1 MGFARSTSVFSL
13 SSSTP
18 GSSISKYIKMRKV
31 IALVL
36 TASISLVGNGS
47 AQAANPKAG
56 VACSKLNQKTDFANK
71 KFTCVKKG
79 AKLVWN
85 SGVAITKSASQPVAQ
100 PAVGQ
105 SSNTPVTEGF
115 LCTEGSAPAKSTN
128 GTTLYCTKGGDGKS
142 SWRPQAAQGSG
153 NGSATG
159 GGGGGGGG
167 GNGGSGGQNT
177 SYKLGSLG
185 SSCSNNGELGWN
197 GMITAVCKN
206 GKVSYAL
213 ATDVPKTPING
224 YTSRP
229 DWYPTLAQV
238 LGGPNSKEPTCSPST
253 IKFTSPVLPL
263 DQLAP
268 SIPYGYMVGG
278 HVTPIDHAY
287 LGLKSL
293 SKSASQL
300 TAADYVPVT
309 APADGVITEVS
320 NLGSPN
326 SHRVVI
332 DHGCNVYSVYMV
344 MNKVTGVL
352 APIASQAS
360 NNGYLK
366 TNVKVKAGEEFGRQA
381 ETMLDFNVFDG
392 TTWLSGFQNPQAYLT
407 QDAWKPYTADFLPFF
422 SSEIRNAI
430 EAQLQKTSSPRVGKI
445 DYDIAGTASGN
456 WFLAGTNGYG
466 GRLNSDYENASAM
479 LGGGAVPGKNDYSW
493 SHLAIAPH
501 QVDTKAWVFSSG
513 WWKDPKGDADQAVL
527 IVGSGQVA
535 PDKLTSA
542 SGMVVYK
549 LAQLSYTPPAGAT
562 PNPPGSM
569 APWPIGYTLIA
580 GASRG
585 VVALQVNADGSLS
598 VELNTTLSDSASL
611 TAFTA
616 AKRIYNR

>member
-1 MGFARSTSVFSL
+1 MKRVLALALAATISVFGTS
-13 SSSTP
+13 P
-18 GSSISKYIKMRKV
+18 
-31 IALVL
+31 A
-36 TASISLVGNGS
+36 A
-47 AQAANPKAG
+47 AANPKAG
-56 VACSKLNQKTDFANK
+56 AACTKLNQKVNFADK
-71 KFTCVKKG
+71 TFTCVKKG
-79 AKLVWN
+79 SKLIWN
-85 SGVAITKSASQPVAQ
+85 AGVASAKPAANKSA
-100 PAVGQ
+100 
-105 SSNTPVTEGF
+105 TEGF
-115 LCTEGSAPAKSTN
+115 LCTEGSAPAKSAN

-142 SWRPQAAQGSG
+142 SWRPQAQQGSG
-153 NGSATG
+153 GGSGT
-159 GGGGGGGG
+159 GGGGGG
-167 GNGGSGGQNT
+167 GNGSGGGNNQNA
-177 SYKLGSLG
+177 SFKLGQLG
-185 SSCSNNGELGWN
+185 SSCSKNGELAWN
-197 GMITAVCKN
+197 GLMTVICKN
-206 GKVSYAL
+206 GKVSYVL
-213 ATDVPKTPING
+213 ATDVPKTPTNG

-229 DWYPTLAQV
+229 DWYPTLSQI
-238 LGGPNSKEPTCSPST
+238 LGGPGAKEPTCSPST
-253 IKFTSPVLPL
+253 IKFISPVLPL

-268 SIPYGYMVGG
+268 SIPYGYLVGG

-300 TAADYVPVT
+300 TSADYVAVT

-352 APIASQAS
+352 ASLASQAS

-366 TNVKVKAGEEFGRQA
+366 ANVKIKAGEEFGRQA

-392 TTWLSGFQNPQAYLT
+392 TSWLSGFQNPQAYLT

-422 SSEIRNAI
+422 SSDIRSAM
-430 EAQLQKTSSPRVGKI
+430 EAQMQKTSSPRVGKI
-445 DYDIAGTASGN
+445 DHDIAGTASGN

-479 LGGGAVPGKNDYSW
+479 LGSGAVPGKNDYSW

-513 WWKDPKGDADQAVL
+513 WWSDPKGDADQAVL
-527 IVGSGQVA
+527 VVASGQVA
-535 PDKLTSA
+535 PDKLTAA

-549 LAQLSYTPPAGAT
+549 LAQLSYAPPAGVAT
-562 PNPPGSM
+562 NPPGSM
-569 APWPIGYTLIA
+569 APWPVGYTVVT
-580 GASRG
+580 GRDRG

-598 VELNTTLSDSASL
+598 LELNTSLSSISGF
-611 TAFTA
+611 TAFTS
-616 AKRIYNR
+616 AKRTYNR

>member
-1 MGFARSTSVFSL
+1 MRKILVAALISAIAL
-13 SSSTP
+13 I
-18 GSSISKYIKMRKV
+18 GSSPV
-31 IALVL
+31 H
-36 TASISLVGNGS
+36 
-47 AQAANPKAG
+47 AANPKAG
-56 VACSKLNQKTDFANK
+56 AACSKLNQKVIFAK
-71 KFTCVKKG
+71 KTYTCIKKG
-79 AKLVWN
+79 SKLVWN
-85 SGVAITKSASQPVAQ
+85 SGTASVTSSQPSAAQ
-100 PAVGQ
+100 PA
-105 SSNTPVTEGF
+105 NNEMVTEGF
-115 LCTEGSAPAKSTN
+115 LCAEGSAPSKSAN

-142 SWRPQAAQGSG
+142 SWRAQAQQGSG
-153 NGSATG
+153 TGAGTG

-167 GNGGSGGQNT
+167 GNAQNA
-177 SYKLGSLG
+177 SFKLGQLG
-185 SSCSNNGELGWN
+185 TSCSKNGELGWN
-197 GMITAVCKN
+197 GMMTAICKN
-206 GKVSYAL
+206 GKVSYVL
-213 ATDVPKTPING
+213 ASDVPKTPTNG

-238 LGGPNSKEPTCSPST
+238 LGGPNAKEPSCSPST

-293 SKSASQL
+293 SKSSSQL
-300 TAADYVPVT
+300 TSADYVAVT

-352 APIASQAS
+352 ASYASQAS

-366 TNVKVKAGEEFGRQA
+366 VNVNVKAGDEFGRQA

-392 TTWLSGFQNPQAYLT
+392 TSWLSGFQNPQAYLT
-407 QDAWKPYTADFLPFF
+407 QDTWKPYTADFLPFF
-422 SSEIRNAI
+422 TSNIRSAM
-430 EAQLQKTSSPRVGKI
+430 EAQMQKTSSPRVGKI
-445 DYDIAGTASGN
+445 DHDIAGTASGN
-456 WFLAGTNGYG
+456 WFLSGTNGYG

-479 LGGGAVPGKNDYSW
+479 LGSGSVPGKNDYSW

-501 QVDTKAWVFSSG
+501 EVDTKAWVFSSG
-513 WWKDPKGDADQAVL
+513 WWTDAKGDAAQAVL
-527 IVGSGQVA
+527 VVASNQVA
-535 PDKLTSA
+535 PDKLTAS

-549 LAQLSYTPPAGAT
+549 LAQLSYVQPAGVAA
-562 PNPPGSM
+562 NPPGSM
-569 APWPIGYTLIA
+569 APWPVGYTVTT
-580 GASRG
+580 GNDKG
-585 VVALQVNADGSLS
+585 VVALQVNSDGSLS
-598 VELNTTLSDSASL
+598 VEINTSINSIASFSG
-611 TAFTA
+611 FTS